1 MNDKENKPENQAHV
15 DPSIESDSGQN
26 SNPKE
31 LDEDINTPKVNRGP
45 KRALKELLVFLRS
58 RLSLEEDKADP
69 EETIAYIKKG
79 VEFEG
84 TNIWILV
91 FAIMVASIGLN
102 VNSAAVIIGAMLI
115 SPLMGPIM
123 GIGMGVGINDFDLIK
138 KAAKNLGLMVGVSV
152 LTSTLYFFISPIA
165 DAQSELLARTQ
176 PTLWDVL
183 IALFGGLAGI
193 VAGSRR
199 EKSNA
204 IPGVAIATALM
215 PPLCTAGYGIASG
228 NMAYFAGAFY
238 LFTINSVFI
247 SLSTFLIVRFL
258 KYPQKT
264 FVNEVREK
272 RVKRWIAVLVLV
284 VTLPS
289 TYIAFKL
296 VKNTVFEREAGIFIA
311 ENFIFENCQVISK
324 NINLDGGVPT
334 IEVALIGEHV
344 VEGRINELRKQLKLN
359 DLLKDAELIVRQGGI
374 IERGLDVSDVQRLN
388 REMKAGII
396 EDLYRK
402 NDEALQSKD
411 QQIKTLES
419 ELFKLQRGQLAAI
432 IIKDEITAINQ
443 NVQEYTLM
451 RNPFVNIKTNQVDT
465 LTFAYVR
472 LKKRPKK
479 SETLQLERWLKA
491 RTQSDSLKLVIEY

>member
-1 MNDKENKPENQAHV
+1 MADKESQNLNNPQEESEQVSQEHDTNKG
-15 DPSIESDSGQN
+15 SDKFG
-26 SNPKE
+26 
-31 LDEDINTPKVNRGP
+31 TPKRGP
-45 KRALKELLVFLRS
+45 KRAIKELLVFLRD
-58 RLSLEEDKADP
+58 RLSLENDKADP

-91 FAIMVASIGLN
+91 FAIMVASIGLS

-138 KAAKNLGLMVGVSV
+138 KAAKNLSLMVAVSV
-152 LTSTLYFFISPIA
+152 VTSTLYFFISPIGN
-165 DAQSELLARTQ
+165 AQSELLARTQ

-215 PPLCTAGYGIASG
+215 PPLCTAGYGIATG

-247 SLSTFLIVRFL
+247 SVSTFLIVRYL
-258 KYPQKT
+258 KYPKKT
-264 FVNEVREK
+264 FINPEREK
-272 RVKRWIAVLVLV
+272 VVKRWIGIIVLVI
-284 VTLPS
+284 TLPS

-296 VKNTVFEREAGIFIA
+296 VKNTVFEREAGIFIT
-311 ENFIFENCQVISK
+311 ENFVFDNCQVISK
-324 NINLDGGVPT
+324 NINLDGEFPQ
-334 IEVALIGEHV
+334 IEIALIGEHIADERV
-344 VEGRINELRKQLKLN
+344 NDLKNKLKSN

-374 IERGLDVSDVQRLN
+374 IEQGLNVSEVQRLN
-388 REMKAGII
+388 QEMKAGII

-402 NDEALQSKD
+402 NDEALLSKE
-411 QQIKTLES
+411 QQIRALEN
-419 ELFKLQRGQLAAI
+419 ELFKLKKGQVEVAS
-432 IIKDEITAINQ
+432 IKQEIMAINE

-451 RNPFVNIKTNQVDT
+451 RNPFVNIKNNQIDT

-472 LKKRPKK
+472 FKKRPQR
-479 SETLQLERWLKA
+479 SETKKLEKWFKA
-491 RTQSDSLKLVIEY
+491 RTQSDSLKLVVEY

>member
-1 MNDKENKPENQAHV
+1 MSTEPTQPEILNSEENQPV
-15 DPSIESDSGQN
+15 PQKQSPQRFVREF
-26 SNPKE
+26 
-31 LDEDINTPKVNRGP
+31 
-45 KRALKELLVFLRS
+45 LVFMRS
-58 RLSLEEDKADP
+58 RLSLEEDNADP
-69 EETIAYIKKG
+69 QETIDYIKKG
-79 VEFEG
+79 VDFQG

-102 VNSAAVIIGAMLI
+102 VNSAAVVIGAMLI

-138 KAAKNLGLMVGVSV
+138 KAAKNLGLMVGISV
-152 LTSTLYFFISPIA
+152 VTSTLYFFISPIS

-176 PTLWDVL
+176 PTIWDVL

-215 PPLCTAGYGIASG
+215 PPLCTAGYGLASG

-258 KYPQKT
+258 KYPQKS
-264 FVNEVREK
+264 FIDAAKERK
-272 RVKRWIAVLVLV
+272 VKRLIGALVLV

-289 TYIAFKL
+289 TYIAFNL
-296 VKNTVFEREAGIFIA
+296 VRNTVFEREAGVFIS
-311 ENFIFENCQVISK
+311 ENFVFDNCQVISRNVNTDNDIK
-324 NINLDGGVPT
+324 R

-344 VEGRINELRKQLKLN
+344 SEDRINDLKAKMKKNTRLA
-359 DLLKDAELIVRQGGI
+359 DAELIVRQGGI
-374 IERGLDVSDVQRLN
+374 IEQGLDVTEVERIN

-396 EDLYRK
+396 EDLYKK
-402 NDEALQSKD
+402 NDDALKSKD
-411 QQIKTLES
+411 EKIIALED
-419 ELFKLQRGQLAAI
+419 ELFRLKKLQVPVEGLKHE
-432 IIKDEITAINQ
+432 IKAINP
-443 NVQEYTLM
+443 NVKEYTM
-451 RNPFVNIKTNQVDT
+451 MTNAIMNMETDKADT
-465 LTFAYVR
+465 IMFAYVQF
-472 LKKRPKK
+472 KKKPGKPEK
-479 SETLQLERWLKA
+479 AQLENWLKA
-491 RTQSDSLKLVIEY
+491 RTESDSLKMVVSY

>member
-1 MNDKENKPENQAHV
+1 MSTEPTQPEILNSEENQPV
-15 DPSIESDSGQN
+15 PQKQSPQRFVREF
-26 SNPKE
+26 
-31 LDEDINTPKVNRGP
+31 
-45 KRALKELLVFLRS
+45 LVFMRS
-58 RLSLEEDKADP
+58 RLSLEEDNADP
-69 EETIAYIKKG
+69 QETIDYIKKG
-79 VEFEG
+79 VDFQG

-102 VNSAAVIIGAMLI
+102 VNSAAVVIGAMLI

-138 KAAKNLGLMVGVSV
+138 KAAKNLGLMVGISV
-152 LTSTLYFFISPIA
+152 VTSTLYFFISPIS

-176 PTLWDVL
+176 PTIWDVL

-215 PPLCTAGYGIASG
+215 PPLCTAGYGLASG

-258 KYPQKT
+258 KYPQKS
-264 FVNEVREK
+264 FIDAAKERK
-272 RVKRWIAVLVLV
+272 VKRLIGALVLV

-289 TYIAFKL
+289 TYIAFNL
-296 VKNTVFEREAGIFIA
+296 VRNTVFEREAGVFIS
-311 ENFIFENCQVISK
+311 ENFVFDNCQVISRNVNTDNDIK
-324 NINLDGGVPT
+324 R

-344 VEGRINELRKQLKLN
+344 SEDRINDLKAKMKKNTRLA
-359 DLLKDAELIVRQGGI
+359 DAELIVRQGGI
-374 IERGLDVSDVQRLN
+374 IEQGLDVTEVERIN

-396 EDLYRK
+396 EDLYKK
-402 NDEALQSKD
+402 NDDALKSKD
-411 QQIKTLES
+411 EKIIALED
-419 ELFKLQRGQLAAI
+419 ELFRLKKLQVPVEGLKHE
-432 IIKDEITAINQ
+432 IKAINP
-443 NVQEYTLM
+443 NVKEYTM
-451 RNPFVNIKTNQVDT
+451 MTNAIMNMETDKADT
-465 LTFAYVR
+465 IMFAYVQF
-472 LKKRPKK
+472 KKKPGKAEK
-479 SETLQLERWLKA
+479 AQLENWLKA
-491 RTQSDSLKLVIEY
+491 RTESDSLKLVVGY